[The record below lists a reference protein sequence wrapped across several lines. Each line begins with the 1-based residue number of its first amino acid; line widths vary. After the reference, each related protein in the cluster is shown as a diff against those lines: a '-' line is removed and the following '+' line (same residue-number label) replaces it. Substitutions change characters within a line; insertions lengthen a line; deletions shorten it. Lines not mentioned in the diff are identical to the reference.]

1 MNEHENE
8 HENDLEDD
16 ALTLDNLIQEEEEKV
31 KKESSEE
38 QESQEENTEAKQAQA
53 VNLAQK
59 MNGTFW
65 WGISKAYPMAVVPKA
80 VYESGVESFVP
91 LALEYADSVPEW
103 AMKIIDRPEIK
114 AGMYVGTAIAMAR
127 KTHFENLELQAA
139 QEQQAQEEPTK
150 PQTQAAQAPQATQEK
165 PKPTAVRKPRTPK
178 QKAAAAAGGNLGD

>member
-1 MNEHENE
+1 MNEYENE

-31 KKESSEE
+31 KKESSEG
-38 QESQEENTEAKQAQA
+38 QERQEENTEAKQAQA

-65 WGISKAYPMAVVPKA
+65 WGISKAYPMAVVPQS

-103 AMKIIDRPEIK
+103 AMKIIGRPEIK
-114 AGMYVGTAIAMAR
+114 AGMYVGTAIVMAR
-127 KTHFENLELQAA
+127 KTHFENLAIKA
-139 QEQQAQEEPTK
+139 DQEQQSQEEPTNS
-150 PQTQAAQAPQATQEK
+150 QAQAPQETQEK

-178 QKAAAAAGGNLGD
+178 QKAAAAAGGKLGD

>member
-1 MNEHENE
+1 MSEY
-8 HENDLEDD
+8 ENDLEDD
-16 ALTLDNLIQEEEEKV
+16 AFTLDSMIQEEEEKV
-31 KKESSEE
+31 KKESSEG
-38 QESQEENTEAKQAQA
+38 QESQEENDEAKQAQA
-53 VNLAQK
+53 VKLAQK

-65 WGISKAYPMAVVPKA
+65 WGISKAYPMAVVPQT

-127 KTHFENLELQAA
+127 KTHLENVALQAA
-139 QEQQAQEEPTK
+139 QQEQKGQEEPK
-150 PQTQAAQAPQATQEK
+150 HQAQAAQAPQAAQEK
-165 PKPTAVRKPRTPK
+165 PKPTAVRKPRTAK